1 MNNKSTFIQCDDFK
15 LIQIPFIKNMNI
27 QQTPF
32 QNLLS
37 LFYEELEIYYSKDVH
52 DYEGNSDL
60 RIQQK

>member
-1 MNNKSTFIQCDDFK
+1 
-15 LIQIPFIKNMNI
+15 MNI